1 MDALEL
7 LGASWATQY
16 NKFSFLNSFVE
27 QGLMYIKCGMQERFV
42 DPSQP
47 ILKQP
52 KEPAYGNTK
61 ESQTPEE
68 LAQIEG
74 NREAILMESLL
85 IKERIL
91 GTNHS
96 ELLRSIRFVCSSCN
110 LTDPS
115 LLIAL
120 YSRAVDIAQ
129 KSNLSARDDFQEISH
144 LLHKICSGSNH
155 LKEKDLLELL
165 RQIVIEYEKQHTKR
179 RRLNDNKQYCQEL
192 VLEDLFDCPFELV
205 LVISKSEFCD
215 ARNASSLTMFLR
227 KLFMQDPRNRSGN
240 ALLHEFIERCTDD
253 DDDLSP
259 GLQAVNL
266 LLNEGFNVN
275 VVNNEGNSPL
285 HIAVTLEPRN
295 DKIYLLT
302 EILRLLFD
310 GGAHHDFV
318 NNDGKTPMDMAKTDE
333 ARMILSERRTLELK
347 CISARAVKKFG
358 IPFLGVVPKI
368 LEKYISMH

>member
-1 MDALEL
+1 MFIK
-7 LGASWATQY
+7 LGM
-16 NKFSFLNSFVE
+16 E
-27 QGLMYIKCGMQERFV
+27 ERFV

-47 ILKQP
+47 VLKQL
-52 KEPAYGNTK
+52 KEPAYGNRK
-61 ESQTPEE
+61 ESQIPEE

-74 NREAILMESLL
+74 DTEAVLMESLL

-129 KSNLSARDDFQEISH
+129 KSNLSACDDFQEISH
-144 LLHKICSGSNH
+144 LLHKICSRSNH

-165 RQIVIEYEKQHTKR
+165 RQIVIEYEKPHTMR
-179 RRLNDNKQYCQEL
+179 RRLNDNKQYCQVL
-192 VLEDLFDCPFELV
+192 VLEDLFDCSLELV
-205 LVISKSEFCD
+205 LMISKSECCD
-215 ARNASSLTMFLR
+215 ERNASSLTMLLR
-227 KLFMQDPRNRSGN
+227 KLFVQDPRNRSGN
-240 ALLHEFIERCTDD
+240 TLLHEFLKRCTDD
-253 DDDLSP
+253 DDDGLSP
-259 GLQAVNL
+259 CLQAVNL

-275 VVNNEGNSPL
+275 VVNDEGNTPL
-285 HIAVTLEPRN
+285 HIAVMLEPKN
-295 DKIYLLT
+295 DKLYLVT
-302 EILRLLFD
+302 EILHLLFY

-333 ARMILSERRTLELK
+333 ARMILSERGKLELK
-347 CISARAVKKFG
+347 CISARAVKRFG
-358 IPFLGVVPKI
+358 IPYLGEVPKI
-368 LEKYISMH
+368 LENYISRH

>member
-1 MDALEL
+1 MPLGL
-7 LGASWATQY
+7 L
-16 NKFSFLNSFVE
+16 NIINSFVE

-52 KEPAYGNTK
+52 KEPAYGNRK

-91 GTNHS
+91 GTNHI
-96 ELLRSIRFVCSSCN
+96 ELLQSIRCVCSSCN

-115 LLIAL
+115 LRIAL

-129 KSNLSARDDFQEISH
+129 KSNLPAHDDFQEISH
-144 LLHKICSGSNH
+144 LLYKICSGSNH

-192 VLEDLFDCPFELV
+192 VREDLFDCPFELV
-205 LVISKSEFCD
+205 LMISKSEFCD
-215 ARNASSLTMFLR
+215 ARNASRLTMFFR

-240 ALLHEFIERCTDD
+240 TLLHEFIERCTDD
-253 DDDLSP
+253 GDDLSP

-266 LLNEGFNVN
+266 LLN
-275 VVNNEGNSPL
+275 
-285 HIAVTLEPRN
+285 A
-295 DKIYLLT
+295 
-302 EILRLLFD
+302 
-310 GGAHHDFV
+310 
-318 NNDGKTPMDMAKTDE
+318 
-333 ARMILSERRTLELK
+333 
-347 CISARAVKKFG
+347 
-358 IPFLGVVPKI
+358 
-368 LEKYISMH
+368 